1 MELPPQA
8 ITFINS
14 FLSIFIEAAPFLLLG
29 TLVSGLLEIFV
40 TREDIVRA
48 VPKNRILATISG
60 AFLGFAFP
68 VCECGV
74 VPVTR
79 RLFTKGLPT
88 SVGVAFVL
96 AAPVMNPIVLVSTA
110 LAFRDYNAGMILI
123 VGRFVVTALVAI
135 IVGVVFA
142 LTTKPHEVLLPA
154 SLAPVSG
161 GAGKVI
167 APQRPKLI
175 PGLLSALRFGVDEF
189 FDMGRFLV
197 IGTLLASL
205 MQVFVPQSTLRE
217 LGSGPVMSVLIM
229 QALAYILSV
238 CSTVDSFLALSFTGA
253 FPTGSILAFL
263 TFGPM
268 IDIKSTLMF
277 AGVFRRRAVMY
288 LIILPLLLTLLVGV
302 WTNLLLR

>member
-1 MELPPQA
+1 MIPTQLV
-8 ITFINS
+8 IFVNS

-29 TLVSGLLEIFV
+29 TLVSGLLEVFV

-110 LAFRDYNAGMILI
+110 LAFRDYNAGAILI
-123 VGRFVVTALVAI
+123 VGRFVVTAVVAI
-135 IVGVVFA
+135 IVGVVFE
-142 LTTKPHEVLLPA
+142 LTTQPHEVLLPG

-161 GAGKVI
+161 GSGI
-167 APQRPKLI
+167 AVSPNRPKLL
-175 PGLLSALRFGVDEF
+175 PGMLSALRFGVDEF
-189 FDMGRFLV
+189 FDMGRYLV

-205 MQVFVPQSTLRE
+205 MQTFVPQSALRE
-217 LGSGPVMSVLIM
+217 LGSGPVLSVLIM
-229 QALAYILSV
+229 QLLAFILSV
-238 CSTVDSFLALSFTGA
+238 CSTVDSFLALSFIGI

-268 IDIKSTLMF
+268 IDIKSTLML
-277 AGVFRRRAVMY
+277 AGVFRRRAVAY
-288 LIILPLLLTLLVGV
+288 LIILPLLLTLLAGV
-302 WTNLLLR
+302 WMNLWLR